1 MNDPDPRPR
10 PPEKPLPG
18 DCCDS
23 GCESCVFTVYSE
35 ELEAYEKELAAWKQR
50 HPDESTPQ

>member
-18 DCCDS
+18 DCCES
-23 GCESCVFTVYSE
+23 GCESCVFTVYAE
-35 ELEAYEKELAAWKQR
+35 ELDEYEKELAAWEQR
-50 HPDESTPQ
+50 HPEERTPD

>member
-1 MNDPDPRPR
+1 MNDSDPRPR

-23 GCESCVFTVYSE
+23 GCESCVFTVYAE
-35 ELEAYEKELAAWKQR
+35 ELEEYERELAAWKLR
-50 HPDESTPQ
+50 HPDEPAPE